1 MSFKSVCLI
10 FIPLTVINL
19 RQLLLLS
26 SSPPYS
32 LKTLTAS
39 QQRRKHKDSSFHN
52 KRQKGLV
59 INISTL
65 VNSSTRINFFLY
77 LQTCLR
83 MRRDKVTCSSVNQSD
98 VSVIFPFR
106 FDIAFVAKFV
116 FYFYVLLDMR
126 IKTE

>member
-65 VNSSTRINFFLY
+65 VNQSFFLFEN
-77 LQTCLR
+77 LLR
-83 MRRDKVTCSSVNQSD
+83 MRRDKVTWSSVNQSD
-98 VSVIFPFR
+98 VSMIFPFR
-106 FDIAFVAKFV
+106 FDIAFVVKFV
-116 FYFYVLLDMR
+116 VYFYVLLDMR

>member
-65 VNSSTRINFFLY
+65 VNQSFFLFAN
-77 LQTCLR
+77 LLR
-83 MRRDKVTCSSVNQSD
+83 MRRDKVTWSSVNQSD
-98 VSVIFPFR
+98 VFSDFSLSF
-106 FDIAFVAKFV
+106 
-116 FYFYVLLDMR
+116 
-126 IKTE
+126 

>member
-65 VNSSTRINFFLY
+65 VNQSFFLFAN
-77 LQTCLR
+77 LLR
-83 MRRDKVTCSSVNQSD
+83 MRRDKVTWSSVNQSD

>member
-10 FIPLTVINL
+10 FIPLTVLNL

-39 QQRRKHKDSSFHN
+39 HQLRKHKDSSFQHKKQN
-52 KRQKGLV
+52 GLV

-77 LQTCLR
+77 FQTCLR
-83 MRRDKVTCSSVNQSD
+83 MRRDKVTWSTVNQSD

-106 FDIAFVAKFV
+106 FDIAFVAKLV
-116 FYFYVLLDMR
+116 F
-126 IKTE
+126 